1 MLQVLSPISGLIR
14 LCLMCQ
20 SDLFVDI
27 GHSAVKWRTFKSK
40 VSKESIESFSANSLP
55 NSECIWLSA
64 VAHPNIVDSIKTEF
78 ANVELVLPSKKH
90 VNLTIAYETPS
101 ELGVDRFL
109 AMLGAIENF
118 PNTNLLVIDLGSA
131 LTIDI
136 VNADGVHKGGLIMPG
151 RRALRTSFAKF
162 STDNMS
168 RGLTGLQ
175 SNTKD
180 AWLNG
185 TEAMLIST
193 IKEQIRN
200 FQSQYPN
207 GAALLTGG
215 GISKLS
221 NELPQSLNY
230 CENLVLDGLVSYA
243 KSVG

>member
-1 MLQVLSPISGLIR
+1 MY
-14 LCLMCQ
+14 Q

-27 GHSAVKWRTFKSK
+27 GHSTVKWKTFSSK
-40 VSKESIESFSANSLP
+40 IFKENVESFLASSLP
-55 NSECIWLSA
+55 NNERIWLSA
-64 VAHPNIVDSIKTEF
+64 VAHPNIVDSIKGEF
-78 ANVELVLPSKKH
+78 VNVELVLASKKH
-90 VNLTIAYETPS
+90 VNLTLAYEAPS

-118 PNTNLLVIDLGSA
+118 PSTNLLVIDLGSA

-136 VNADGVHKGGLIMPG
+136 VNDDGVHQGGLIMPG
-151 RRALRTSFAKF
+151 LRALRTSFAKF
-162 STDNMS
+162 STENMS
-168 RGLTGLQ
+168 QGLTGLQ

-185 TEAMLIST
+185 TETMLIST
-193 IKEQIRN
+193 IKEQIRD

-207 GAALLTGG
+207 GVTLFTGG

-230 CENLVLDGLVSYA
+230 FENLVLDGLVSYA